1 MKEVKDITLKKN
13 ESVDSIVRKMKES
26 GGFQAP
32 HLSQAIDILEE
43 MIKNKKCVK
52 FLSFTA
58 DIISTGARG
67 IIKDMIKNKWFDV
80 IITTCGTLD
89 HDIARSFK
97 KYYQGSFLMNDKELR
112 KREINRLGNVLIP
125 TDSYGIIIE
134 EKMRSWLKEI
144 YSEKKEL
151 ATYEFCWELGRR
163 LKEDSILYWSWKN
176 KIPIII
182 PGISDGAV
190 GYQIWQF
197 WQDHKDFNVNIWK
210 DEQYLSDLIWNSEK
224 TGALIIGGGISK
236 HHTIW
241 WNQFKNG
248 LDCCVYITT
257 ATELDGSLSG
267 AQTRE
272 AISWKKIKE
281 NAKNVN
287 LFAEA
292 TLVLPFIYSSLL
304 ERLNK

>member
-112 KREINRLGNVLIP
+112 KREIHRLGNVLIP

>member
-1 MKEVKDITLKKN
+1 MKEVKDITFKKN